1 MSEIWSQTHKF
12 CYGQLYLK
20 LLNCLEDGIWKTFF
34 YWKCVRFQK
43 NRVNGIHY
51 LIVCVVEKKVKKAAR
66 LPISLLDTALLQC
79 EQFLRFTENE
89 ELEEVNE
96 HEMLDIDWDAFLQQ
110 YYQLCQ

>member
-1 MSEIWSQTHKF
+1 M
-12 CYGQLYLK
+12 
-20 LLNCLEDGIWKTFF
+20 
-34 YWKCVRFQK
+34 
-43 NRVNGIHY
+43 
-51 LIVCVVEKKVKKAAR
+51 KKAAR

-96 HEMLDIDWDAFLQQ
+96 HEMLDIDWDAFLLQ